1 MLIATEGWETLCEG
15 KSAGALTSIL
25 PAVLQ
30 TRRWFGGKARRI
42 ELVTIVES
50 ISTPSGS
57 TKTLLLL
64 IHVKYGDGAG
74 ETYQLPVA
82 AAFGDEAMGI
92 QQDFPQAVIAPLTV
106 QRHGREGTGILYDA
120 LWNRDLASALLQAIG
135 QRSVFQGMPGSLI
148 ASSTKAFDDLV
159 PVGTL
164 HEPTV
169 MKAEQS
175 NTSVA
180 YSEQVILK
188 LYRRL
193 EEGMN
198 PDLEIG
204 RHLTNM
210 RFPYT
215 PPIGGAIEYKRTSG
229 EPITLALLQKF
240 VRNDGDAWRHS
251 LDAVDRFIF
260 RIVGGPH
267 RDEPPPQT
275 ARPLLDLARDEY
287 PPLARRLIGLYLESA
302 ERLGQQTAELHAALS
317 QVPDDPAFT
326 PEPLT
331 SEYRHARYD
340 AIMRSTTA
348 TLALLQERAAL
359 LSPGGQAN
367 VRRLFDLQPEM
378 EHMFHAFKDLKRPIP
393 LIRCHGDYHLGQV
406 LCTGSGFMIID
417 FEGEPARPLAERRM
431 KHPAMVDVAGMVRSF
446 HYAPFAFLEGK
457 RAGIAVISHD
467 MPSQSALWAQ
477 FWSDWASAAFLKAY
491 LSIATGATF
500 WPQDEGD
507 IRLLFDV
514 FLVEKAMYELGYEL
528 NNRPDWVE
536 IPLHGLV
543 NILET
548 TRSRIL

>member
-1 MLIATEGWETLCEG
+1 MLIAAEGWETLCEG
-15 KSAGALTSIL
+15 KAPGALTSIM
-25 PAVLQ
+25 PAILQ
-30 TRRWFGGKARRI
+30 ARRWFGGKARRI
-42 ELVTIVES
+42 ESVTIVES
-50 ISTPSGS
+50 IAVPSGS

-74 ETYQLPVA
+74 ETYQLPVT
-82 AAFGDEAMGI
+82 AAFGDEATRI

-106 QRHGREGTGILYDA
+106 QRHGQEAIGILYDA
-120 LWNRDLASALLQAIG
+120 LWNRDFALALLDAIG
-135 QRSVFQGMPGSLI
+135 QDSGFQGIPGSLM
-148 ASSTKAFDDLV
+148 ASPTKAFGDLV
-159 PVGTL
+159 SAGTL
-164 HEPTV
+164 HEPAV

-180 YSEQVILK
+180 YGEQVILK
-188 LYRRL
+188 FYRRL

-198 PDLEIG
+198 QDLEIG

-210 RFPYT
+210 LFPYT
-215 PPIGGAIEYKRTSG
+215 PPIAGAIEYKRTSG

-251 LDAVDRFIF
+251 LDAVDRFFF
-260 RIVGGPH
+260 RIVGGPL

-275 ARPLLDLARDEY
+275 VHPLLNLARDEY
-287 PPLARRLIGLYLESA
+287 PPLVRQLIGLYLESA
-302 ERLGQQTAELHAALS
+302 ERLGQQTAELHVALS

-331 SEYRHARYD
+331 SKYRQARYD
-340 AIMRSTTA
+340 AAMRSTTG
-348 TLALLQERAAL
+348 TFALLQEREQL
-359 LSPGGQAN
+359 LSPAGQVH
-367 VRRLFDLQPEM
+367 VRRLFDLRPEL
-378 EHMFHAFKDLKRPIP
+378 EHMFRAFRDLERPIP

-406 LCTGSGFMIID
+406 LCTGSDFMIID

-431 KHPAMVDVAGMVRSF
+431 KQPAMVDVAGMVRSF
-446 HYAPFAFLEGK
+446 HYAPFAFLQGK
-457 RAGIAVISHD
+457 QAGIAVISHPI
-467 MPSQSALWAQ
+467 PSQSLLWAQ

-491 LSIATGATF
+491 LRIAAGAGF

-507 IRLLFDV
+507 VRLLLD
-514 FLVEKAMYELGYEL
+514 LYLAEKAMYELGYEL

-543 NILET
+543 SILET
-548 TRSRIL
+548 TRPRVP